1 MKRLLTLGC
10 TVSLLCCNLLGED
23 MAPMKPVAPIG
34 EKRTLLIW
42 RPAEFSLDAQGMY
55 EKPCV
60 DVDLSAVFKGPD
72 GTSYRVNGFWD
83 GGRAWKIRFMPTA
96 PGAWTYETS
105 CSVADAG
112 LAGQKGTFTAQPA
125 AGENP
130 LHQHGGILRVSAD
143 HRHLTYSDGTPFFW
157 LGDTWW
163 FCPSDLVPIDGS
175 TKPDC
180 PSMYK
185 TLIDKRRAQGF
196 TVVQMAF
203 LGTLNKSY
211 GVNSFMSLRQQRTL
225 DVAYWQQVDRYM
237 DYANAAGIVP
247 VVGMAFH
254 VGMDKSSLDD
264 WKFLWRY
271 VVARYGAHA
280 VTWLICGE
288 YNQNGGDQAGRVDKT
303 MALGAYIK
311 EQDPYKRAMTA
322 HPWWHGGDK
331 RQAWEQPWY
340 DFIMFQGA
348 HAGHG
353 NVPPTAIY
361 RDAWRHSPSR
371 PVLEAECNY
380 EGIYAGKIG
389 REHTPDDVR
398 RVAYHAIQAG
408 SFGFTYGAQ
417 GLWYPTQDM
426 NDKTFDD
433 WGSPMVWWE
442 SLERLGAKQMSHL
455 RKCYE
460 SVRWWKLAPRPE
472 AVEFSGHVSDATRPL
487 VKSEGDTVHLVWF
500 PKGSGA
506 RTPATLK
513 LADAAGDGRFSVTWF
528 NPCDGTET
536 KLTPSL
542 TAANGK
548 CSLPRR
554 LNEEDWVLILKR
566 VSD

>member
-1 MKRLLTLGC
+1 MRFMRSVLWAASLAAFTGFAGEQ
-10 TVSLLCCNLLGED
+10 TVF
-23 MAPMKPVAPIG
+23 
-34 EKRTLLIW
+34 TW
-42 RPAEFSLDAQGMY
+42 QPAEFAFTAQGKY

-60 DVDLSAVFKGPD
+60 EVELSAVFKSPD
-72 GTSYRVNGFWD
+72 GASFRVNGFWD
-83 GGRAWKIRFMPTA
+83 GGTSWKIRFAPTA
-96 PGAWTYETS
+96 PGAWTFETA
-105 CSVADAG
+105 CNVADAG
-112 LAGQKGTFTAQPA
+112 LAKQKGTFTAQAA

-130 LHQHGGILRVSAD
+130 LHRHGGILRISTD
-143 HRHLTYSDGTPFFW
+143 RRHLTYSDGTPFFW

-175 TKPDC
+175 TKPGC
-180 PSMYK
+180 GSMYK

-203 LGTLNKSY
+203 LGNLNKSH
-211 GVNSFMSLRQQRTL
+211 GVNSFMSLRQERTL
-225 DVAYWQQVDRYM
+225 DVAYWQQVDRHM
-237 DYANAAGIVP
+237 EYANAAGIVP
-247 VVGMAFH
+247 VIGMAFH
-254 VGMDKSSLDD
+254 VGMDHNSLDD

-271 VVARYGAHA
+271 VIARYGAHA

-288 YNQNGGDQAGRVDKT
+288 YNQNGGDQAGRVTKT

-331 RQAWEQPWY
+331 REAWKQPWY

-361 RDAWRHSPSR
+361 RDAWKHGPPR

-380 EGIYAGKIG
+380 EGIYAGKPG

-417 GLWYPTQDM
+417 GLWYPTQ
-426 NDKTFDD
+426 NAQDKKFDD
-433 WGSPMVWWE
+433 WGTPMVWWE
-442 SLERLGAKQMSHL
+442 SLERAGAAQMSHL

-460 SVRWWKLAPRPE
+460 SVEWWKLAPRAD
-472 AVEFSGHVSDATRPL
+472 AVEFAGKVSDATRPL
-487 VKSEGDTVHLVWF
+487 VKSDGDAVHLVWF

-506 RTPATLK
+506 KTAAALK
-513 LADAAGDGRFSVTWF
+513 LTDAAGIGNLTAMWF
-528 NPCDGTET
+528 NPRDGKEA
-536 KLTPSL
+536 KLATPL

-548 CSLPRR
+548 CPLPER
-554 LNEEDWVLILKR
+554 LDDGDWVLILKR
-566 VSD
+566 E